1 MGFFYSWNRLWWKP
15 IIAETTYIR
24 QWFFLYLELSLFTN
38 EFFVFKKY
46 LNQICHTSVHITILN
61 GYYMFK
67 YVLLFWYR
75 VERYRLI
82 IHIVKRHIRS
92 LYYLCMIS
100 DHFPKRVQWN
110 KNIQTILHC
119 LYNSVDMYLNLRI
132 H

>member
-1 MGFFYSWNRLWWKP
+1 MFSFIVEIGYDENLSLQN
-15 IIAETTYIR
+15 IR
-24 QWFFLYLELSLFTN
+24 QWFYFILRTFIIHKWI
-38 EFFVFKKY
+38 FRFCKKY